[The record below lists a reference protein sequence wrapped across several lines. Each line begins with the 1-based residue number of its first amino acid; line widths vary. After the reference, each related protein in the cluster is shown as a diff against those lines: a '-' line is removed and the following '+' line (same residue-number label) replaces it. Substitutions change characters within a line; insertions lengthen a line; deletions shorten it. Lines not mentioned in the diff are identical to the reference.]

1 MTLGEKIKKAR
12 REKKMTQEELCH
24 GKITRNML
32 SAIECNKASPS
43 LESIKHIADRL
54 GLPVSYLLSD
64 DDNPFI
70 YAKQAEMRYIK
81 GAYKAKNYTACIEHI
96 KKLPST
102 DDELEFLLT
111 SSYFELG
118 KTLLLRG
125 SVTSAG
131 KMLALAAEHADNT
144 VYDTARIKNLLP
156 LYTALANNIQAPL
169 LELDIESY
177 RKNLDEAFDVEF
189 FKYVAHD
196 EDYKYNNDV
205 FMRHIKAKR
214 FIRERR
220 YQDAIKELHEI
231 EGSKAHNYNAYVV
244 FGVYADLEV
253 CYKQLMDFENA
264 YRYSSKRLSMLEG
277 FKS

>member
-32 SAIECNKASPS
+32 SAIECNKATPS
-43 LESIKHIADRL
+43 LESIKYIANRL
-54 GLPVSYLLSD
+54 SLPVSYLLSD
-64 DDNPFI
+64 DDNPFM

-81 GAYKAKNYTACIEHI
+81 GAYKAKNYSACIEHI
-96 KKLPST
+96 NKLPST
-102 DDELEFLLT
+102 DDELEFLLA

-118 KTLLLRG
+118 KALLLRG

-131 KMLALAAEHADNT
+131 KNLALASEHLEKT
-144 VYDTARIKNLLP
+144 VYDTERIKKLLP
-156 LYTALANNIQAPL
+156 LYTALSTNIQAPL

-189 FKYVAHD
+189 FKYVTHD
-196 EDYKYNNDV
+196 EEYTYQNEA
-205 FMRHIKAKR
+205 FLRHMRAKR

-220 YQDAIKELHEI
+220 YQDAIKELRAVE
-231 EGSKAHNYNAYVV
+231 ENKAHSYNAYVI
-244 FGVYADLEV
+244 FSVYADLET

>member
-43 LESIKHIADRL
+43 LETIKYIATRL
-54 GLPVSYLLSD
+54 SLPVSYLLSD
-64 DDNPFI
+64 DDNLFM

-96 KKLPST
+96 RKLPDT
-102 DDELEFLLT
+102 DDELEFLLA

-118 KTLLLRG
+118 KALLLRG
-125 SVTSAG
+125 SVASAG
-131 KMLALAAEHADNT
+131 KNLMLAKEHSEKT
-144 VYDTARIKNLLP
+144 VYDTEKIKNLLP
-156 LYTALANNIQAPL
+156 LYTALATNIQAPL
-169 LELDIESY
+169 LELDVENY
-177 RKNLDEAFDVEF
+177 QKNLDEVFDVEF
-189 FKYVAHD
+189 FKYVLHD
-196 EDYKYNNDV
+196 AEYSYTNDV

-220 YQDAIKELHEI
+220 YQDAISILREI
-231 EGSKAHNYNAYVV
+231 VENKAHTYNAYVV
-244 FGVYADLEV
+244 FGVYADLET